1 MKIIDDIE
9 QNTPEW
15 LELRKGKITGTSK
28 VTAISGEKLLTD
40 FWRIL
45 SDRVVI
51 PEESIETS
59 RDRGKRL
66 EDETIEL
73 AAEFVDIELY
83 KPVAMCISDE
93 NPNLAYS
100 PDRLAKPKKG
110 KFTVDFE
117 AKCFEGPAH
126 LESVIQGYIPDKIQM
141 LRPFTVN
148 PDLQTRYYV
157 FYHDRIE
164 IPELRLKIM
173 EIKREDNLVDIEKL
187 AQRDKE
193 ALEKIDEI
201 LLRYF

>member
-1 MKIIDDIE
+1 MKIIDNIE

-15 LELRKGKITGTSK
+15 LELRRGKITGTSK
-28 VTAISGEKLLTD
+28 ITAFNGAKLLTD

-45 SDRVVI
+45 ADKVVV
-51 PEESIETS
+51 PEESIETA

-66 EDETIEL
+66 EDEAVEL
-73 AAEFVDIELY
+73 AANLYDIDLY
-83 KPVAMCISDE
+83 ESVAMCISDE

-100 PDRLAKPKKG
+100 PDRLAKPVKG
-110 KFTVDFE
+110 KFKVDFE
-117 AKCFEGPAH
+117 AKCFEGAAH
-126 LESVIQGYIPDKIQM
+126 LESVIEGYIPDKIQM

-148 PDLQTRYYV
+148 PDLETRYYV

-164 IPELRLKIM
+164 IPELRLKVI
-173 EIKREDNLVDIEKL
+173 EIHRKDYLVDIEKL
-187 AQRDKE
+187 AQQDKE

>member
-15 LELRKGKITGTSK
+15 LELRRGKITGTSK
-28 VTAISGEKLLTD
+28 ITAFNGAKLLTD

-45 SDRVVI
+45 ADRVVV
-51 PEESIETS
+51 PEESIETA

-66 EDETIEL
+66 EDEAVEL
-73 AAEFVDIELY
+73 AANLYDIDLY
-83 KPVAMCISDE
+83 KSVAMCISDE

-100 PDRLAKPKKG
+100 PDRLAKPVKG
-110 KFTVDFE
+110 KFKVDFE
-117 AKCFEGPAH
+117 AKCFEGAAH
-126 LESVIQGYIPDKIQM
+126 LESVIEGYIPDKIQM

-148 PDLQTRYYV
+148 PDLETRYYV

-164 IPELRLKIM
+164 IPELRLKVI
-173 EIKREDNLVDIEKL
+173 EIHRKDYLVDIEKL
-187 AQRDKE
+187 AQQDKE